1 LSASGEI
8 LSWSQFLIVYL
19 TGTLAGFINVV
30 GGGGSILTLPVLMW
44 IGLPS
49 SVANATNRIAI
60 LSESIAGAVGFSS
73 KGIRPGRTVIPAII
87 FASTG
92 SILGSLFVLSVQ
104 TERLNRVIAILLLLA
119 AFITLFGPTKG
130 KVGKGSLLSTAV
142 IFLAVGFYGG
152 FIQAGV
158 GFLLMAAITF
168 VFGFNL
174 VITNAT
180 KIMTVLVY
188 TSFSVIVFA
197 SRGMIDW
204 IPGLVLSLG
213 NMTGAFLAARLS
225 VRKGVK
231 FTRWILVVV
240 VLINAIK
247 YLLFD

>member
-1 LSASGEI
+1 LSASGEV
-8 LSWSQFLIVYL
+8 LSWVQFLIVYL

-73 KGIRPGRTVIPAII
+73 KGIRPERTVIPAVI
-87 FASTG
+87 FASAG
-92 SILGSLFVLSVQ
+92 SILGSFFVLSIQ

-119 AFITLFGPTKG
+119 TFITVFRPPKVKIG
-130 KVGKGSLLSTAV
+130 KASLLSTAV
-142 IFLAVGFYGG
+142 VFLVVGFYGG

-168 VFGFNL
+168 VFGFDL
-174 VITNAT
+174 VLTNAT
-180 KIMTVLVY
+180 KVVTTLVY

-213 NMTGAFLAARLS
+213 NMTGAFLAVRLS

-231 FTRWILVVV
+231 FTRWILIVV
-240 VLINAIK
+240 VLINTIK
-247 YLLFD
+247 YLLF